1 MAVPWL
7 QIVQLV
13 PSIVEVSRELLKRT
27 SKTAPPP
34 SGAQEP
40 PSANELAAR
49 VASLEEN
56 ERRQA
61 VLVSQM
67 ADQLAGLT
75 RAVTALHRRLL
86 WLTAATALS
95 LVIAAGALTLLLVR

>member
-27 SKTAPPP
+27 SKTPPP
-34 SGAQEP
+34 SDAPGSS
-40 PSANELAAR
+40 SANELAAR

-75 RAVTALHRRLL
+75 RAVTVLHRRML
-86 WLTAATALS
+86 WLTAATGVS
-95 LVIAAGALTLLLVR
+95 LVVAALALALLVVR